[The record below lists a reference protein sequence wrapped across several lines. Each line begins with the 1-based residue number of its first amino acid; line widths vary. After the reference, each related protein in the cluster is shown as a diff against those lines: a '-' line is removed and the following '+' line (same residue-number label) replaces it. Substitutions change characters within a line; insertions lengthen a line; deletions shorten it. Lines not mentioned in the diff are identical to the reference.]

1 MRSASWSWGLR
12 RSTAVEIPTAGA
24 GASLKPWHQ
33 SFVADLLQMSS
44 CLEELL
50 CLGVEGSALLDGAE
64 ALDLQSGACL
74 LDRSDP
80 GAGLAEGAP
89 LLAHDLAVLVLGQ
102 VLRRQAT
109 DGLCL
114 GATEHH
120 DLRQPALSNLAHGLL
135 LHCLHGLHRL
145 RHCLKEVLD
154 KELHWSGLM

>member
-33 SFVADLLQMSS
+33 SFVADLLQVRSS
-44 CLEELL
+44 LEELL
-50 CLGVEGSALLDGAE
+50 CLGIEGSALLDGAE
-64 ALDLQSGACL
+64 ALDLQRGTSL
-74 LDRSDP
+74 LDRSNP
-80 GAGLAEGAP
+80 GAGLALGAQ
-89 LLAHDLAVLVLGQ
+89 LLAHNLAVLVLGQ

-109 DGLCL
+109 DGLCF

-120 DLRQPALSNLAHGLL
+120 DLGQPASCNLAHALL
-135 LHCLHGLHRL
+135 LHCL

-154 KELHWSGLM
+154 QELHWSGLCHPM